1 MFHGPV
7 LSLVPRDDIR
17 SFFSVVMGLAGLAI
31 ATHKL
36 EGAAGLG
43 GTAGSVLFW
52 TAGAVFGGIGGLV
65 GNVTGDEVWT
75 FAGMGVSAA
84 FAVASRFKAPAGG
97 SDAFGSLR

>member
-1 MFHGPV
+1 M
-7 LSLVPRDDIR
+7 LTAY
-17 SFFSVVMGLAGLAI
+17 SFFVPGVALPLLI
-31 ATHKL
+31 AL
-36 EGAAGLG
+36 IGRVRRLNAQL
-43 GTAGSVLFW
+43 W

>member
-1 MFHGPV
+1 MTFAIG
-7 LSLVPRDDIR
+7 SA
-17 SFFSVVMGLAGLAI
+17 LAAI
-31 ATHKL
+31 AGVLLCSTYPSL
-36 EGAAGLG
+36 MPTTGALPGILAF
-43 GTAGSVLFW
+43 TA
-52 TAGAVFGGIGGLV
+52 AVFGGIGGLV